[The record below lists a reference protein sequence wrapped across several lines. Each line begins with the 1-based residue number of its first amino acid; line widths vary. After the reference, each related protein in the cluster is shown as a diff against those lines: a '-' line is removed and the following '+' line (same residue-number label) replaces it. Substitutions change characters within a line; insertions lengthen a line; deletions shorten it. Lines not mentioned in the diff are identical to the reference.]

1 MSSTAQLIETAIT
14 AQASSADSSV
24 NLEIVPGS
32 EFNSELGKLSQSF
45 VDTQRTG
52 HPFQLA
58 DWSAESSSL
67 FLIVRQSAKIQA
79 FARCDIIWPLGKRF
93 DRIRALTLTRGPV
106 CDDPVLMRGVLRQ
119 LVALC
124 KGRGFLYLDINPDWT
139 DADAEDLAQWLESHD
154 WFAAGPARAS
164 LRVDLRPELGNI
176 FETFRKTTRAEI
188 RRAENSGVEIAVA
201 GADSIERFLRMYVD
215 MARAKGFAPD
225 PEHHMRGVLT
235 WLTENPGRGVLLTAV
250 SKAMILGGVVA
261 VRAGSRCWYVWGATQ
276 KNSDVN
282 VGHLL
287 QWHAMQW
294 ARGQGCTEYD
304 LGGYREG
311 ASDGPALFKK
321 GFSEKVFRFLPTYRH
336 ALNSGRYS
344 IYSVLMPSLYKAK
357 ALLGSFNALRPGASQ
372 VP

>member
-1 MSSTAQLIETAIT
+1 MSSTTQLIETAIT
-14 AQASSADSSV
+14 AQPSSADSHV
-24 NLEIVPGS
+24 NLEIVPGA
-32 EFNSELGKLSQSF
+32 EFNSELRKLSQSF

-58 DWSAESSSL
+58 DWSTETSSL
-67 FLIVRQSAKIQA
+67 FLIVRQFANIQA

-106 CDDPVLMRGVLRQ
+106 CDDPVLMRGVLGQ
-119 LVALC
+119 LVAVC
-124 KGRGFLYLDINPDWT
+124 RARGFLYLDINPDWT
-139 DADAEDLAQWLESHD
+139 DADAEDLAQWLESHS
-154 WFAAGPARAS
+154 WFAAGPARES

-176 FETFRKTTRAEI
+176 FGSFRKTTRSEI
-188 RRAENSGVEIAVA
+188 RRAQDAGVEISVA
-201 GADSIERFLRMYVD
+201 GADSIERFLRMYVE

-225 PEHHMRGVLT
+225 PEHHMRRVLA
-235 WLTENPGRGVLLTAV
+235 WLIENPGRGVLLTAA

-276 KNSDVN
+276 KDSDVN

-294 ARGQGCTEYD
+294 AKEQGCTEYD

-311 ASDGPALFKK
+311 ATDGPALFKK
-321 GFSEKVFRFLPTYRH
+321 GFSQKIFRFLPNYRH
-336 ALNSGRYS
+336 AVNSGRYS
-344 IYSVLMPSLYKAK
+344 IYSVLVPCLSKVK
-357 ALLGSFNALRPGASQ
+357 ALLGSFNSSRPGASQ
-372 VP
+372 IT